1 VKLSPFILWSEL
13 TKNEKFNYFNDL
25 KNIDKID
32 LICHLFFVG
41 GKQQPNAKRRRNAN
55 LGAIELEDIRRET

>member
-1 VKLSPFILWSEL
+1 LWSEML
-13 TKNEKFNYFNDL
+13 KNKNMNYFNNL

-32 LICHLFFVG
+32 LICHLFLVG